1 MPNRTV
7 NHNNRNRAAYQVDGN
22 TVRRM
27 EAMPDYRK
35 ERRDRQERE
44 REEELRKRRRA
55 AARNQEKALR
65 MSKSYVVFLT
75 MAVTVFGIFC
85 GAYIKLQSDVTAR
98 MKAIASLESQV
109 TDLKADNDEAYKRI
123 NTAVADIFPCISR
136 YSNTITSAWFSSAYL
151 MIAPAIFFP
160 SSIFRRFVYA
170 HLPRDCA
177 EPCSLWNFRI
187 RPSVRYIQSFS
198 LG

>member
-55 AARNQEKALR
+55 AARNQAKALR

-75 MAVTVFGIFC
+75 MAVT
-85 GAYIKLQSDVTAR
+85 AR
-98 MKAIASLESQV
+98 MKKIASLESQV

-123 NTAVADIFPCISR
+123 NTAVDLDAIKEKAINELGMFYATQDQIVY
-136 YSNTITSAWFSSAYL
+136 YSVDKTDYMNQYNEI
-151 MIAPAIFFP
+151 P
-160 SSIFRRFVYA
+160 
-170 HLPRDCA
+170 
-177 EPCSLWNFRI
+177 
-187 RPSVRYIQSFS
+187 Q
-198 LG
+198 